1 MTGWKFLIRSK
12 AGRIVSDYDGSPWVI
27 GEWREHE
34 GMLEECLGFNCSPTI
49 PQALRFVQGT
59 VVAEVEYEGDVVES
73 QMKMTARR
81 MRLLRVWE
89 WGKEDSV
96 RLAIDAAESVIRL
109 NESSYP
115 NDKRPRA
122 AIEAAKRWLEEPSN
136 ENRQA
141 AIEAAADAAAWALY
155 AAASGAVDAARAAAR
170 AAYAAASGAADA
182 ADAAARAAYA
192 ADAAAEATYAAYAGA
207 RAAAYSA
214 EAASKASYVA
224 IHTKAAE
231 RLGKPIEEIHA

>member
-1 MTGWKFLIRSK
+1 
-12 AGRIVSDYDGSPWVI
+12 
-27 GEWREHE
+27 
-34 GMLEECLGFNCSPTI
+34 MLEECLGFNCSPTI

-141 AIEAAADAAAWALY
+141 AIE
-155 AAASGAVDAARAAAR
+155 GAVDAARAAAR